1 MPFLWTYSVDLGYT
15 DQPPGLRTMKLH
27 AFRLVPCSPVSFTGS
42 GITVRADRRWSM
54 AALAF

>member
-1 MPFLWTYSVDLGYT
+1 
-15 DQPPGLRTMKLH
+15 MKLH